1 MPPSGKFKARF
12 DTASPLRLLI
22 LTDPLGKPG
31 NRFRVKPGDFVNLL
45 ERRAAGKDLGV
56 SALVVGVCLRLMVV
70 YIACVFAVSVVGRV
84 IDVLYHTVLGIV
96 C

>member
-1 MPPSGKFKARF
+1 
-12 DTASPLRLLI
+12 
-22 LTDPLGKPG
+22 LGKAS